1 MKRCWYFKAIVINC
15 FLENE
20 KSTGYCFLIYRNR
33 IQILSN
39 SQAIL
44 PLPQNKNK
52 NSHLHSENCA
62 VLEKIRASP
71 VASPTPSLKGIWGAY
86 DKKRFPV
93 AFSKDFFFVRRA
105 PIRYLA
111 PRARPRP
118 TWDTPGTPDAP
129 KSEAGSGVADPSA
142 AH

>member
-52 NSHLHSENCA
+52 NSHPHSENCA
-62 VLEKIRASP
+62 VLEKIKA
-71 VASPTPSLKGIWGAY
+71 ALQGL
-86 DKKRFPV
+86 
-93 AFSKDFFFVRRA
+93 FFFC
-105 PIRYLA
+105 PY
-111 PRARPRP
+111 
-118 TWDTPGTPDAP
+118 
-129 KSEAGSGVADPSA
+129 EAKCSGSTIKGSGVALEGVA
-142 AH
+142 